1 MTHYLSYKSLN
12 VPNAMGEDKFGKAKQ
27 NESKPKR
34 VPILVG
40 SLEWTLDR
48 SSQEFT
54 LQHLFSINQTA

>member
-12 VPNAMGEDKFGKAKQ
+12 VPNATGEDKFGKGKQ
-27 NESKPKR
+27 NESKQKR
-34 VPILVG
+34 VPILAG
-40 SLEWTLDR
+40 SLEWTLDH